1 MTDIADLDIAA
12 LEAATAPYRDALYHR
27 NTFVEGIRQI
37 AFRNLAHRRR
47 AIIGCGYK
55 EGPTEDH
62 IEAVGAKMLEDQELE
77 NSQVNRNTLVIATF
91 VPVQIY
97 LCLLYASIRFY
108 QDTSSKQT
116 FYKDK
121 ALEDCIARHAHF
133 VATLGEFR
141 NSFSHPAGNHEV
153 AQRAFLTPK
162 GSYND
167 AFEIQVKFDAYLE
180 RIRQKLIA
188 LFQQELA
195 KLPEAQRMYCCLW
208 AFPWVAER
216 MTECHDPDGMKEWKK
231 SIDRFTDRISQVPE
245 VIRSW
250 RPNKQEH
257 DAALRIA
264 QCTYEISPSAP
275 ERYYPPI
282 DPGRNQT
289 PFPGSALILKLAGP
303 GFEEGPQSL
312 DLASRHEAHLF
323 RAMYPLTRLLFAT
336 YVLLNETVHVFQSFP
351 HEGTVASDAPMVSLG
366 EVRRIAGLQRA
377 KELLAPLTSMM
388 ALLYEPLRLY
398 SKAAAT
404 NPDFRSE
411 VLEEYLTIPGRE
423 VAHRHF
429 RNSVFHV
436 VSNAEMAERELQAT
450 EAGRALGT
458 YPAVISELGRLFFR
472 HPGEEWER

>member
-1 MTDIADLDIAA
+1 MTDICDLDIAG

-37 AFRNLAHRRR
+37 AVRNLAHRHR
-47 AIIGCGYK
+47 AKVSCGYS
-55 EGPTEDH
+55 EGLTEDGF
-62 IEAVGAKMLEDQELE
+62 EDVATKMLEDQKLE

-91 VPVQIY
+91 VPIQIY
-97 LCLLYASIRFY
+97 LCLFYASIKFY
-108 QDTSSKQT
+108 QDTSSKRT

-121 ALEDCIARHAHF
+121 DMDDCIARHADV

-141 NSFSHPAGNHEV
+141 DSFLHPTGNHEV
-153 AQRAFLTPK
+153 AQRAFLRTK
-162 GSYND
+162 DSYNVT
-167 AFEIQVKFDAYLE
+167 FEIQVEFDAYLE

-195 KLPEAQRMYCCLW
+195 RLPEVQRMYCALW

-231 SIDRFTDRISQVPE
+231 SIDRFTHRIGQIPE
-245 VIRSW
+245 AIRSW

-282 DPGRNQT
+282 DPEENQT
-289 PFPGSALILKLAGP
+289 PFPGSALVLKLAEP

-312 DLASRHEAHLF
+312 DLGSRHEAHLF

-336 YVLLNETVHVFQSFP
+336 YVLLNETVHVFRTFP
-351 HEGTVASDAPMVSLG
+351 HGGIVAPDAPMVPLG
-366 EVRRIAGLQRA
+366 DVRKIAGLQRA

-398 SKAAAT
+398 REAAAK

-411 VLEEYLTIPGRE
+411 ALEEYLAIPGRE

-436 VSNAEMAERELQAT
+436 VPNAEMAERELQAT
-450 EAGRALGT
+450 EAGRTLGT
-458 YPAVISELGRLFFR
+458 YPAVISELSRLFFR
-472 HPGEEWER
+472 HPSE